1 MRLAMGLQNSASF
14 QPLVDSVIRDM
25 KDVYCYLD
33 DILIYSKDQASHM
46 KELFKRLS
54 GAGLSLNLSK
64 CEFGK
69 GQLDYLGY
77 TIDSTGLR
85 PIVKKA
91 EAITNFP
98 VPLTQ
103 KQLQAFLG
111 SLNYYRSSLPRFPL
125 SPGQSLS
132 PAEVL
137 DPLYKL
143 ATADIKKGTFKTV
156 WDSSQNVQDAFIDAK
171 SLLQMAVTLNYP
183 DTNTPLALSTDATKD
198 SLGASLDQWVNGSW
212 VPLGFW
218 SKSLRPE
225 QRLCTTYRRELLAIQ
240 LAIRHF
246 ISEIQGRRL
255 TIYTDHKPILGSFAS
270 PNLQLHDT
278 VALNAIE
285 IAQHTSN
292 IRYRPGKE
300 LLVPE
305 MLSHPFGGSGPSP
318 DPQYIQPLDTVAA
331 LQKIAMESLKM
342 PALAEAQKSCQM
354 VQDHLQGL
362 MSTQDTARNVNVAIV
377 PINGVNVACEVSD
390 PAKPRPLI
398 PEHLRNVIVNLAHHL
413 DHPGVKET
421 IRRVAKDYYW
431 PALHQD
437 QVRPDLP
444 RVPASQAI
452 QDSRPRH

>member
-85 PIVKKA
+85 PIVKKV

-183 DTNTPLALSTDATKD
+183 DTNAPLALSTDATKD

-318 DPQYIQPLDTVAA
+318 DPHYIQPLDTVAA
-331 LQKIAMESLKM
+331 PQKIAMESLKM

-362 MSTQDTARNVNVAIV
+362 MSTQDTARNV
-377 PINGVNVACEVSD
+377 S
-390 PAKPRPLI
+390 
-398 PEHLRNVIVNLAHHL
+398 
-413 DHPGVKET
+413 
-421 IRRVAKDYYW
+421 
-431 PALHQD
+431 
-437 QVRPDLP
+437 
-444 RVPASQAI
+444 
-452 QDSRPRH
+452 